1 MALAVVANL
10 LLSALEGMVDQTS
23 ARPYIVIEK
32 LKRRVR
38 IMLSGHLVLES
49 LNALRLI
56 EGRYAPVLYL
66 PRADAL
72 KGALVPGK
80 RRTHCPHKGVA
91 RYFDVKAKG
100 YSARDAAWSYETP
113 LPEVSA
119 IAAHVAFY
127 PHQVEIIEEEIDTE
141 VIPPAERPAD

>member
-1 MALAVVANL
+1 MN
-10 LLSALEGMVDQTS
+10 SPEGK
-23 ARPYIVIEK
+23 PYIVIEK

-49 LNALRLI
+49 LNALCLI

-66 PRADAL
+66 PRVDAL
-72 KGALVPGK
+72 KGTLIPSK
-80 RRTHCPHKGVA
+80 RRTYCPHKGEA

-127 PHQVEIIEEEIDTE
+127 RHQVEIVEEEIDTE
-141 VIPPAERPAD
+141 SIPPAERLAD